1 MQINRTGVWLIGF
14 FGLLGLAMCVGP
26 PLLGAGAETSLIV
39 GSTGAIFVL
48 VAAGLAWYA
57 RHARA
62 KAAHQDWIFQN
73 GIKGSATILA
83 VGNSHTTVNEMPLMK
98 LKLDLDIPGVGRRSE
113 VSRREVMPVFTAN
126 RMGAGLTLPAYVNP
140 KDPADFVLVW

>member
-1 MQINRTGVWLIGF
+1 MQINRTGVWLIAF
-14 FGLLGLAMCVGP
+14 FALLGVAMCAGP
-26 PLLGAGAETSLIV
+26 ALLGADAETSLIV

-57 RHARA
+57 RRARA

-73 GIKGSATILA
+73 GIKGSATILE

-98 LKLDLDIPGVGRRSE
+98 LKLALEIPGAGRSE
-113 VSRREVMPVFTAN
+113 VTRREVMPVFTAN
-126 RMGAGLTLPAYVNP
+126 RMSEGLVLPAYANP
-140 KDPADFVLVW
+140 RDPGDFILVW

>member
-1 MQINRTGVWLIGF
+1 MQINRTGIWLIGF
-14 FGLLGLAMCVGP
+14 FGLLGLAMCIGP
-26 PLLGAGAETSLIV
+26 ALFGAEAEASLILA
-39 GSTGAIFVL
+39 STGAIFVL

-62 KAAHQDWIFQN
+62 KAAHQDWIFRN
-73 GIKGSATILA
+73 GIKGKATILE

-98 LKLDLDIPGVGRRSE
+98 LQLALDIPGIGRSE

-126 RMGAGLTLPAYVNP
+126 RMEDGLTLAAYANP
-140 KDPADFVLVW
+140 EDPTDFILVW

>member
-1 MQINRTGVWLIGF
+1 MQINRTGYFLIALF
-14 FGLLGLAMCVGP
+14 ALLGLAMCVGP
-26 PLLGAGAETSLIV
+26 ALAGANAETSLIV
-39 GSTGAIFVL
+39 ASTGAIFVL

-62 KAAHQDWIFQN
+62 KAAHQDWIFRS
-73 GIKGSATILA
+73 GIKGSATILE
-83 VGNSHTTVNEMPLMK
+83 VGNSHTTVNEMPLIK
-98 LKLDLDIPGVGRRSE
+98 LRLDLDIPGVGRSE

-126 RMGAGLTLPAYVNP
+126 RMDAGLVLPAYANP

>member
-1 MQINRTGVWLIGF
+1 MQINRTGIWLIGF

-26 PLLGAGAETSLIV
+26 ALLGANAETSLVV

-73 GIKGSATILA
+73 GIKGSATILE

-98 LKLDLDIPGVGRRSE
+98 LKLGLDVPGVGHSE
-113 VSRREVMPVFTAN
+113 VSHREVMPVFIAN
-126 RMGAGLTLPAYVNP
+126 RMEAGLTLPTYANP
-140 KDPADFVLVW
+140 EDLAEFILVW